1 MKFSIVIPT
10 YNEEQSIFGLVDEI
24 FDILINKNKIK
35 NFQIVLVNDSSTDGT
50 LKKFNE
56 LKRKYRDKIKIISN
70 ELNLGQ
76 SFSIIRG
83 IQEADFDTVVTMDAD
98 GQNNPKDIYKLL
110 DIYFSNEKVFLVGG
124 IRKKRKD
131 NFIKKISSKIA
142 NNVRNFILK
151 DNCSDTGCSLKVFD
165 KETFLKFPKFKG
177 IHRFLPALFTGYKKK
192 SLFIDVDHRPRIH
205 GYSKYGTFDRL
216 FTGIKD
222 LIRVYNIIKKY
233 RKSL

>member
-124 IRKKRKD
+124 IR
-131 NFIKKISSKIA
+131 
-142 NNVRNFILK
+142 
-151 DNCSDTGCSLKVFD
+151 
-165 KETFLKFPKFKG
+165 
-177 IHRFLPALFTGYKKK
+177 
-192 SLFIDVDHRPRIH
+192 
-205 GYSKYGTFDRL
+205 
-216 FTGIKD
+216 
-222 LIRVYNIIKKY
+222 
-233 RKSL
+233 